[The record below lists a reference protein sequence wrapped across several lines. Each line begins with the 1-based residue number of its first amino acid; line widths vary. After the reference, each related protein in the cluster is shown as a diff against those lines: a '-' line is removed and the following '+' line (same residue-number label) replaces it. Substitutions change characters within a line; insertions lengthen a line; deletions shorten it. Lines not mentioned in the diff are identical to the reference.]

1 MPIDREARTQ
11 LASLMDARL
20 TELHLQWKDVAA
32 RGGISLRALH
42 HVRTGSA
49 SIRPRT
55 QWGIEAGLQWPP
67 GFVQWVLD
75 GYDPAG
81 FTGGETVQP
90 APVLPSL
97 RAVPPPEPVAPPEV
111 TIPADM
117 AAMMQD
123 PDLLSIM
130 RGIFFHA
137 RCILDRNP
145 EATGHDIFPSE
156 VKVATVWDFFRRDDA
171 FTLDEC
177 ALYAA
182 AAYLNEKRRHEHQ
195 EWHGRRSG

>member
-1 MPIDREARTQ
+1 M
-11 LASLMDARL
+11 
-20 TELHLQWKDVAA
+20 
-32 RGGISLRALH
+32 
-42 HVRTGSA
+42 RTGSA
-49 SIRPRT
+49 GIRPRT
-55 QWGIEAGLQWPP
+55 QGASRPACNGRPR
-67 GFVQWVLD
+67 FVQWVLD

-90 APVLPSL
+90 VPVLPSL
-97 RAVPPPEPVAPPEV
+97 RAVPPPEPAAPPEV

-182 AAYLNEKRRHEHQ
+182 AAYLEEERRTVARAAQRVNRIITNGHPPL
-195 EWHGRRSG
+195 GAG